1 MTDAADRCTLC
12 DLPTPDPPVTDADGD
27 VAGAYCCRGCL
38 EVARRL
44 DDPAEA
50 AADPAA
56 SLRSGTGTEAAHD
69 AGAAADDGA
78 GGDVTPPADAAEAFV
93 RVDGMHCGT
102 CEAFV
107 ESRAKERPDVYTAEA
122 SYAADLCR
130 ITYDEAQVGPETLA
144 EVVSG
149 LGYEAHLVGGT
160 DGDAGREAGERDGDC
175 AGVGAGEDA
184 SVGGRLLLGV
194 LFGMMV
200 MVWYALFF
208 YPAYLGVD
216 ESFRLF
222 ALEGSAGDF
231 LRYNVWVMTSLVLFY
246 TGYPILR
253 GAYVSLRAGHPN
265 MDLLVSLAA
274 GTAYLYSA
282 IATLLGRP
290 EVYFDITVAVVLVV
304 TVGDLYKE
312 RVKRSATDRLTDLTR
327 NRVRSARRR
336 VRAEVA
342 APDAPSDR
350 GRGDGDGAGSRA
362 AQPVGGTE
370 GDAGV
375 TGSAT
380 GVESG
385 GGGGTATETVPV
397 EELAAGD
404 EVVVRPGERIPV
416 DGTVAEG
423 TAAIDES
430 LVTGESTPVGVEP
443 GSEVVGGAVVA
454 DGGIVVT
461 VGEGAESTLDR
472 LLRRLWA
479 IQSSRPGAQRL
490 ADRLAAVFVPL
501 VVTLAVGVT
510 GYQAL
515 TGTAPADALLTGLA
529 VLVVSC
535 PCALGLATPLAVA
548 AGVREAIARGVVVAD
563 ESVFERATD
572 TDTVVFDKTGTLTT
586 GESRVERVVTD
597 VGDGSGSASGSE
609 RGSSAEEENGNANAN
624 ANGSGGEVTER
635 TLLARAAAVEQFAD
649 HPLAGAIVD
658 AAPAVDAAVREFE
671 RYPGSGVGATV
682 ALATDRTGR
691 YDPVA
696 DGGDPRATD
705 ATDPARRDGGTAP
718 GATPTSSSTSAST
731 SASVSADADADADV
745 ADRPDPVAAA
755 GVETIVGRPSLF
767 AERGW
772 TVPEGCR
779 AAYEEARASGSIP
792 ALVGWDGAVHGLVVA
807 GDEPRPT
814 WRSVLDRV
822 ADGDRRVVVLTGDD
836 GAAADRFR
844 GHPAVDEVFA
854 GVPPEGKAETVDRLA
869 RRGTVAMVG
878 DGSNDAP
885 ALAAADLGIAMG
897 SGTELAADAA
907 EVVVTGGLTA
917 VPAVFE
923 VTAAARR
930 RVRENLGWAF
940 VYNAVAVPLA
950 VVGLVNPLFA
960 ALAMSASSLL
970 VVANSARAFDVPAA
984 DDGAGSAP
992 DGERHAG

>member
-1 MTDAADRCTLC
+1 MSDAADRCTLC
-12 DLPTPDPPVTDADGD
+12 DLPTPDPPVTDPDGA
-27 VAGAYCCRGCL
+27 VAGSFCCRGCL
-38 EVARRL
+38 EVAGRL
-44 DDPAEA
+44 DDPAETA
-50 AADPAA
+50 AVDPA
-56 SLRSGTGTEAAHD
+56 GEFD
-69 AGAAADDGA
+69 PGAAGDEGTDGNGNGNGDGD
-78 GGDVTPPADAAEAFV
+78 GGGKDATPPSDAAEAFV

-102 CEAFV
+102 CEAFI
-107 ESRAKERPDVYTAEA
+107 ESRASERSGVYTAEA

-130 ITYDEAQVGPETLA
+130 ITYDEGAVRPETLA
-144 EVVSG
+144 DVVSG
-149 LGYEAHLVGGT
+149 LGYEAHLVGRP
-160 DGDAGREAGERDGDC
+160 GDAARDPAAAD
-175 AGVGAGEDA
+175 ADVGAGEDA

-200 MVWYALFF
+200 MVWYLLFF

-216 ESFRLF
+216 ASLRLF
-222 ALEGSAGDF
+222 ALDGSAGDF
-231 LRYNVWVMTSLVLFY
+231 LRYNAWVMTSLVLFY

-253 GAYVSLRAGHPN
+253 GAYVSLRAGNPN

-336 VRAEVA
+336 VRTDTT
-342 APDAPSDR
+342 APDDPS
-350 GRGDGDGAGSRA
+350 GDGSGDPVPGGEHTADAAGR
-362 AQPVGGTE
+362 
-370 GDAGV
+370 DAE
-375 TGSAT
+375 ADD
-380 GVESG
+380 G
-385 GGGGTATETVPV
+385 GGGTGTATETVPV
-397 EELAAGD
+397 DELAAGD

-423 TAAIDES
+423 TAAVDES
-430 LVTGESTPVGVEP
+430 LVTGESTPVQVDP
-443 GSEVVGGAVVA
+443 GTEVVGGAVVA
-454 DGGIVVT
+454 DGGLVVT
-461 VGEGAESTLDR
+461 VGEGADSTLDR

-515 TGTAPADALLTGLA
+515 TGTTPADALLTGLA

-572 TDTVVFDKTGTLTT
+572 TDTIVFDKTGTLTT

-597 VGDGSGSASGSE
+597 VGGEDVDGQGFEDGDGPADGTE
-609 RGSSAEEENGNANAN
+609 HGA
-624 ANGSGGEVTER
+624 TER
-635 TLLARAAAVEQFAD
+635 AVLARAAAVEQFAD

-658 AAPAVDAAVREFE
+658 AAPAVDAAVRGFE
-671 RYPGSGVGATV
+671 RYPGRGVGATV
-682 ALATDRTGR
+682 ALASDRGGR
-691 YDPVA
+691 DDPVA
-696 DGGDPRATD
+696 DGGDPSLDPQAAGATG
-705 ATDPARRDGGTAP
+705 ATRRDDGTESGVTA
-718 GATPTSSSTSAST
+718 T
-731 SASVSADADADADV
+731 SASVADGTGV
-745 ADRPDPVAAA
+745 DRGSWDDPVAAA
-755 GVETIVGRPSLF
+755 GVETVVGRPSLF

-772 TVPEGCR
+772 TVPEECR
-779 AAYEEARASGSIP
+779 GAYEDARASGSIP
-792 ALVGWDGAVHGLVVA
+792 ALVGWDGAVRGLVVA
-807 GDEPRPT
+807 GDEPRPG

-844 GHPAVDEVFA
+844 GHSAVDEVFA
-854 GVPPEGKAETVDRLA
+854 GVPPEGKAETVGRLS

-907 EVVVTGGLTA
+907 EVVVTGGLGA

-970 VVANSARAFDVPAA
+970 VVANSARSFDVPGPG
-984 DDGAGSAP
+984 DTTKSDP
-992 DGERHAG
+992 DCEGHTG